1 MFLKQNSLNT
11 VTDSS
16 THIGNFWEGYTMC
29 KKNFVLGIV
38 LLMVLPV
45 PESILLGVA
54 FLGIAL
60 SISILLFA
68 KEREIQVFRKLCSY
82 FRLLSVCLMVALL
95 RNELMCLG
103 KNYTFAVASM
113 MGHALYDDNCLVSF
127 TIICL
132 FLFSLLYVS
141 KKESLAIGNMA
152 VTEESKK
159 SIKVLAESSNV
170 LYKTARFTVFIHF
183 CFFAVGVLIALFI
196 AQYSV
201 SGTFIEIAR
210 K

>member
-1 MFLKQNSLNT
+1 
-11 VTDSS
+11 
-16 THIGNFWEGYTMC
+16 
-29 KKNFVLGIV
+29 
-38 LLMVLPV
+38 
-45 PESILLGVA
+45 
-54 FLGIAL
+54 
-60 SISILLFA
+60 
-68 KEREIQVFRKLCSY
+68 
-82 FRLLSVCLMVALL
+82 
-95 RNELMCLG
+95 
-103 KNYTFAVASM
+103 M